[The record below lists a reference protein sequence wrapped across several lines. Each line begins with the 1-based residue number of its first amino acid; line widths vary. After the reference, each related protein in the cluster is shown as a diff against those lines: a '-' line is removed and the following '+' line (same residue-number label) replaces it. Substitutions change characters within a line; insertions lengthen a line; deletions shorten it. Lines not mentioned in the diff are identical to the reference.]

1 MLESMLHGPLG
12 FLSDLSKRSQ
22 LRWATVDKEG
32 FAIVNTFRRLEYLLW
47 GGVRIFAG
55 HRNLKYG
62 FNPGECVT
70 SVTNAVA
77 QRLENG
83 KLC

>member
-1 MLESMLHGPLG
+1 MSHEPSGV
-12 FLSDLSKRSQ
+12 LSGSFKGSQ

-62 FNPGECVT
+62 FHPGECVT